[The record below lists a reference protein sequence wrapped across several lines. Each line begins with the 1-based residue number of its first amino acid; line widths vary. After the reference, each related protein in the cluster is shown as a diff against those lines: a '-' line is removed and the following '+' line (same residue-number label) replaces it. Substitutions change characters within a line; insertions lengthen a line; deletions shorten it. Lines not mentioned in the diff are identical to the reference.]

1 MPVPE
6 DRAERSNGENNGF
19 SAVKIAWPD
28 QAIHPWPSYPPD
40 FTLSTSDERR
50 RGKWDGTRVRVS
62 NPDTHF
68 SNVRRHTATIKL
80 IRSFRSEMCF

>member
-1 MPVPE
+1 MPAPE

-50 RGKWDGTRVRVS
+50 RGKYREVLVIVIIKK
-62 NPDTHF
+62 F
-68 SNVRRHTATIKL
+68 SQLFKL
-80 IRSFRSEMCF
+80 KQMC